1 MDKNIEQQI
10 RAEVWKQ
17 DLNKN
22 TDADLSEVFTE
33 LWQKK
38 LLIIVFGIVFG
49 VFGIFYAL
57 SQPNIYKASTVVA
70 PAGEQSNQNLSGLN
84 GLGGLASLAGF
95 NLTSANAV
103 DKTQMALQI
112 IKSRKFIADFVE
124 RHNLKPFLFATKE
137 WLPESNTMVF
147 DQEVFDENNKT
158 WTRAAKFPYVSEPS
172 DQEVVEVFRD
182 VLEVEPTEVQGF
194 YQISFLH
201 QSPYIAKEI
210 VENLVHDLNDYM
222 RKSEQA
228 EANKSIQFLN
238 SKLMQ
243 VNAAEIRTVMYELV
257 EEQTK
262 TLMFTEVR
270 EEYVFQTVD
279 PAVAPEQRDSPA
291 RTFIVLFSGV
301 LGGAVGCL
309 VVLVLMVIRKMK
321 QPK

>member
-22 TDADLSEVFTE
+22 ADADLSEVFTE
-33 LWQKK
+33 LWRKK
-38 LLIIVFGIVFG
+38 LLIVI
-49 VFGIFYAL
+49 FGIFFGVLGIIYAL

-124 RHNLKPFLFATKE
+124 RHNLKPLLFATKE
-137 WLPESNTMVF
+137 WLPESNTIVF

-158 WTRAAKFPYVSEPS
+158 WTRSVKFPYVSEPS
-172 DQEVVEVFRD
+172 DQEVVEVFRN
-182 VLEVEPTEVQGF
+182 VLEVEPAEVQGF

-201 QSPYIAKEI
+201 QSPYIAKEV
-210 VENLVHDLNDYM
+210 VESLVHDLNDYM

-238 SKLMQ
+238 SKLLQ
-243 VNAAEIRTVMYELV
+243 VNAAEIRTVMYELI

-270 EEYVFQTVD
+270 EEYIFQTVD

-301 LGGAVGCL
+301 LGGTIGCL
-309 VVLVLMVIRKMK
+309 VVLVLMVIRKTK